1 MSPKI
6 KFNSILPITYPI
18 DDSSSTPSH
27 DSNTMI
33 KLVETHITSVVN
45 SIYSMIKTWNR
56 GTKVG
61 IEPIPIPVEEL
72 TEVMVMKDDPIKT
85 YEMV

>member
-1 MSPKI
+1 MSSNI

-18 DDSSSTPSH
+18 DDLASTPSH

-45 SIYSMIKTWNR
+45 SIYSMIKTWN
-56 GTKVG
+56 GGSKV
-61 IEPIPIPVEEL
+61 EL
-72 TEVMVMKDDPIKT
+72 NKSQSQLKN
-85 YEMV
+85 